1 MQQELDIN
9 AAVQKEFGEERDTQ
23 VQELE
28 TGYEKDKDNIGAM
41 SAGLKEDMAA
51 GFGGLEQELH
61 ADFKDIDAL
70 ATETL
75 PAQQEARV
83 RKTEATIKKGMGDML
98 VTNEERSK
106 EAGTWLTQIRAEN
119 AKGFQTAGT
128 RLLSLE
134 GELQGDE
141 RSLRAWDTKSARTL
155 GAMDQSIAK
164 MGIASRIHQ
173 PNSFIH

>member
-41 SAGLKEDMAA
+41 STGLKEDMAA

-83 RKTEATIKKGMGDML
+83 RKTEGTIKKGMGDML

-106 EAGTWLTQIRAEN
+106 EAGIR
-119 AKGFQTAGT
+119 T
-128 RLLSLE
+128 RLNNIE
-134 GELQGDE
+134 
-141 RSLRAWDTKSARTL
+141 
-155 GAMDQSIAK
+155 
-164 MGIASRIHQ
+164 
-173 PNSFIH
+173 